1 MFHPQKIFA
10 SLTLPSQSSAES
22 HLGPVM
28 RRSDP
33 QHPLLAVLMAYKPYD
48 CEKQYAIPSDFLLL
62 FCLKRYLAN
71 G

>member
-10 SLTLPSQSSAES
+10 SLTLPSQSSTES

-33 QHPLLAVLMAYKPYD
+33 QHPLLAVLMAYKKDD
-48 CEKQYAIPSDFLLL
+48 CERQHAIPPDFLLL
-62 FCLKRYLAN
+62 FA
-71 G
+71 